1 MSLDSRRDTYGLR
14 WTGAA
19 WNNMGD
25 NARWDTNVTNAN
37 LREAIDVAWQSNGT
51 LAVFAYGGGT
61 AQQIGYRTW
70 DATTSTLNPTG
81 NGSISSF
88 VTPTF
93 PGLCASAVYEWVTL
107 YPDNSNN
114 ILTAMQ
120 TANRCLVSTIWTGGA
135 FFGTVTEHDGTNT
148 VESAASRSFDF
159 AWEKLP
165 SSSGKGWLLWGS
177 GTSAG
182 IRTKYFTS
190 TATWGAPSTV
200 RDRTLLM
207 QAGALSPSGRF
218 VAGAYHSTA
227 AAVANQVTESLT
239 TTGGGTAWPN
249 AATTLWGPGPVTT
262 VQQGERV
269 FVVTREGNRIN
280 TGASGTG
287 VVSILQTQEVV
298 P

>member
-1 MSLDSRRDTYGLR
+1 
-14 WTGAA
+14 
-19 WNNMGD
+19 
-25 NARWDTNVTNAN
+25 
-37 LREAIDVAWQSNGT
+37 
-51 LAVFAYGGGT
+51 
-61 AQQIGYRTW
+61 
-70 DATTSTLNPTG
+70 
-81 NGSISSF
+81 
-88 VTPTF
+88 
-93 PGLCASAVYEWVTL
+93 
-107 YPDNSNN
+107 
-114 ILTAMQ
+114 
-120 TANRCLVSTIWTGGA
+120 LVSTIWTGGA

-200 RDRTLLM
+200 RDRTLLV
-207 QAGALSPSGRF
+207 QGGALSPSGRF

-227 AAVANQVTESLT
+227 AAAANRITESLT
-239 TTGGGTAWPN
+239 ITGGGTPWLN

-287 VVSILQTQEVV
+287 VVSILETHEVV